1 MHVFERGMHHS
12 SVRIAKE
19 RLKSL
24 LVSDRVQCQPDTY
37 ELLCGELYHTIGKY
51 MKITEDNF
59 KVEITRSQIRINL
72 TGKKTKPYHLKDVK
86 FGLVISVIAIS
97 IIGVMVIGSAK
108 QAVQGRQ
115 IIGLVAGVI
124 LMIILSMIDYVWLLN
139 FYWILYGINII
150 ALVCVKLFGTNVN
163 GAQRWIDIGVTNFQP
178 SELSKILV
186 VVFFAKFL
194 MNHEDDLNSA
204 ATILKAVGLIAPT
217 LILIVLQPD
226 LSTTLSIA
234 LVFCAMM
241 YLAGLS
247 YRFIGTLIAILVP
260 VTIIFISIVVQ
271 PNQPFL
277 HDYQQKRIL
286 AWLEPQKYASDEA
299 YQQNNA
305 IMAIGSGQLTGKGL
319 NNNTTTSVK
328 NGNFISEPQ
337 TDFIFAIVGE
347 ELGFV
352 GCCIVIGLLLL
363 IVVQCILIGL
373 RAQDL
378 AGRIICCGVAAQIGF
393 QSFINIGVA
402 TGILPNTGIP
412 LPFVSYGLTSL
423 ISLYMGI
430 GIVLNIG
437 LQPKKYQ

>member
-1 MHVFERGMHHS
+1 M
-12 SVRIAKE
+12 
-19 RLKSL
+19 
-24 LVSDRVQCQPDTY
+24 
-37 ELLCGELYHTIGKY
+37 
-51 MKITEDNF
+51 
-59 KVEITRSQIRINL
+59 
-72 TGKKTKPYHLKDVK
+72 
-86 FGLVISVIAIS
+86 
-97 IIGVMVIGSAK
+97 
-108 QAVQGRQ
+108 
-115 IIGLVAGVI
+115 
-124 LMIILSMIDYVWLLN
+124 
-139 FYWILYGINII
+139 
-150 ALVCVKLFGTNVN
+150 
-163 GAQRWIDIGVTNFQP
+163 TNFQP

-194 MNHEDDLNSA
+194 MNHEDDLSSA

-328 NGNFISEPQ
+328 NGNFISEPP
-337 TDFIFAIVGE
+337 D
-347 ELGFV
+347 
-352 GCCIVIGLLLL
+352 
-363 IVVQCILIGL
+363 
-373 RAQDL
+373 R
-378 AGRIICCGVAAQIGF
+378 
-393 QSFINIGVA
+393 
-402 TGILPNTGIP
+402 
-412 LPFVSYGLTSL
+412 
-423 ISLYMGI
+423 LYFC
-430 GIVLNIG
+430 NCR
-437 LQPKKYQ
+437 

>member
-1 MHVFERGMHHS
+1 M
-12 SVRIAKE
+12 
-19 RLKSL
+19 RL
-24 LVSDRVQCQPDTY
+24 P
-37 ELLCGELYHTIGKY
+37 
-51 MKITEDNF
+51 
-59 KVEITRSQIRINL
+59 
-72 TGKKTKPYHLKDVK
+72 KKTKPYHLKDVK

-108 QAVQGRQ
+108 QAVQRRQ

-194 MNHEDDLNSA
+194 MNHEDDLSSA

-430 GIVLNIG
+430 GIVLNIE

>member
-1 MHVFERGMHHS
+1 M
-12 SVRIAKE
+12 
-19 RLKSL
+19 RL
-24 LVSDRVQCQPDTY
+24 P
-37 ELLCGELYHTIGKY
+37 
-51 MKITEDNF
+51 
-59 KVEITRSQIRINL
+59 
-72 TGKKTKPYHLKDVK
+72 KKTKPYHLKDVK

-194 MNHEDDLNSA
+194 MNHEDDLSSA

-217 LILIVLQPD
+217 LILIALQPD

>member
-1 MHVFERGMHHS
+1 M
-12 SVRIAKE
+12 
-19 RLKSL
+19 RL
-24 LVSDRVQCQPDTY
+24 P
-37 ELLCGELYHTIGKY
+37 
-51 MKITEDNF
+51 
-59 KVEITRSQIRINL
+59 
-72 TGKKTKPYHLKDVK
+72 KKTKPYHLKDVK

-204 ATILKAVGLIAPT
+204 VTILKAVGLIAPT

-423 ISLYMGI
+423 ISLYTGI

>member
-1 MHVFERGMHHS
+1 M
-12 SVRIAKE
+12 
-19 RLKSL
+19 
-24 LVSDRVQCQPDTY
+24 
-37 ELLCGELYHTIGKY
+37 
-51 MKITEDNF
+51 
-59 KVEITRSQIRINL
+59 
-72 TGKKTKPYHLKDVK
+72 
-86 FGLVISVIAIS
+86 
-97 IIGVMVIGSAK
+97 
-108 QAVQGRQ
+108 
-115 IIGLVAGVI
+115 
-124 LMIILSMIDYVWLLN
+124 
-139 FYWILYGINII
+139 
-150 ALVCVKLFGTNVN
+150 
-163 GAQRWIDIGVTNFQP
+163 
-178 SELSKILV
+178 
-186 VVFFAKFL
+186 
-194 MNHEDDLNSA
+194 
-204 ATILKAVGLIAPT
+204 
-217 LILIVLQPD
+217 
-226 LSTTLSIA
+226 
-234 LVFCAMM
+234 
-241 YLAGLS
+241 
-247 YRFIGTLIAILVP
+247 
-260 VTIIFISIVVQ
+260 
-271 PNQPFL
+271 
-277 HDYQQKRIL
+277 

-328 NGNFISEPQ
+328 NGNFIFEPQ

>member
-1 MHVFERGMHHS
+1 M
-12 SVRIAKE
+12 
-19 RLKSL
+19 RL
-24 LVSDRVQCQPDTY
+24 P
-37 ELLCGELYHTIGKY
+37 
-51 MKITEDNF
+51 
-59 KVEITRSQIRINL
+59 
-72 TGKKTKPYHLKDVK
+72 KKTKPYHLKDVK

-186 VVFFAKFL
+186 VLFFAKFL
-194 MNHEDDLNSA
+194 MNHEDDLSSA

-241 YLAGLS
+241 YLAVLS

>member
-1 MHVFERGMHHS
+1 M
-12 SVRIAKE
+12 
-19 RLKSL
+19 RL
-24 LVSDRVQCQPDTY
+24 P
-37 ELLCGELYHTIGKY
+37 
-51 MKITEDNF
+51 
-59 KVEITRSQIRINL
+59 
-72 TGKKTKPYHLKDVK
+72 KKTKPYHLKDVK

-194 MNHEDDLNSA
+194 MNHEDDLSSA

-241 YLAGLS
+241 YLVGLS